1 MTTALAIIRIIA
13 RFLGYAVLALVCIAL
28 LGLLFVGLTPV
39 GARLAADQVARLAS
53 TPDRQVALG
62 QPSGLLSGRLRLD
75 SVIISDTKGAYAELR
90 DIAVDWSPLSLLR
103 GTFRADQVSAGLV
116 SVERP
121 PVVTEVAPPAPPDN
135 SGGGLPV
142 ALEIERLQ
150 FPDIRLGADL
160 TGDAYRLQ
168 ARGALTADRDRIES
182 TLDVNRADVAQA
194 GAHVVFAFAPSQNR
208 LELNARVAEP
218 AGGLIAGLLR
228 LPNKPALAFDIAGE
242 GPLSDWS
249 GKLSAALDG
258 KPVLSVDGRHQAT
271 TEGGHH
277 LIVKGGGSFD
287 SILPPAFR
295 PLFAGTTDI
304 DLSASLGVDGRLTV
318 DNSRLTTGNL
328 DLVAAG
334 TFDPTGANDL
344 NARLTGKTGPID
356 FRWPLAD
363 GEARVLID
371 SATLGVTGP
380 ANAAKLDLAAAFTAV
395 DLPQGH
401 LGGLHLQA
409 RSDAFDLAA
418 RSGRIASRLS
428 IDETKFVSADI
439 DRAVRGPIQITAPIS
454 VSGDVIVFQPLAL
467 ESGSLGGTATG
478 QYDLATGGLTTDLRL
493 FAVPGLLPPGLAEKF
508 GGTIAIAGKLSTAE
522 GGAVNLTDF
531 SLQSDAVQASGAVS
545 LDADKTVQAALTG
558 NLPDIGK
565 WLANGKGAASFTV
578 SAAGP
583 LSAPT
588 VKATVAADEAELAG
602 RKVVN
607 LSIAANGTASVETP
621 SGTIAGN
628 GSIAGQPIQIDASLD
643 GKGGTVTVP
652 TLKLS
657 VGPNHVDGQLAFT
670 PEFLPEGK
678 LNFDLPDLGLVF
690 ALLGQQAEGDLKGSA
705 TIGHQDGRIQAT
717 VTAGGNGLRTDAVQ
731 LLKPDIDLTISDL
744 KSLVAKGRINA
755 EAIEEGSNRI
765 DALTVDIAQQAD
777 STDFSLNAQYDGA
790 PLQLRGN
797 ARTTDGALAIG
808 LDAVGASPRGIA
820 LSLADPTTITV
831 ENGVVTVPALTMRV
845 GDGRITADGT
855 AGSELAL
862 NVRAVDLPAS
872 LVKQFMPGT
881 SVDGLVSAKAEIT
894 GPASAPLLKFDMS
907 APLKTLELPQ
917 GRFEDVSVT
926 AKAENLTLAGP
937 TGVIDTRVQ
946 IRSATLNNADLTRAL
961 TGPITIEGPVALLE
975 GKLAFNGPR
984 LTTAN
989 LDGTVKGVYDIA
1001 NKTAT
1006 ANVELSAKPEALP
1019 PGLAGKFNEPVNV
1032 NAAITAIV
1040 GGVIQVDSLAIRS
1053 KTLTAEG
1060 KASLSAAQ
1068 EVSATLTGTLPDLG
1082 KLLADAKGE
1091 ARFDLTATGPLSAP
1105 NVKLSLAADR
1115 AELAGRALTGLS
1127 LTADAL
1133 ADVNAP
1139 QATVKASGSLG
1150 GQAIDVDAHLAT
1162 TEGKIALD
1170 RLSAVIGRNRIDGA
1184 LAFTPSFLP
1193 QGTLNFDLPDLG
1205 LMAALAGQKAS
1216 GDLKGAVDLAVDGE
1230 KLRATINA
1238 SGSGIRQDAL
1248 SIVNPVIDVRV
1259 NDLSTLNA
1267 EGTIKAKE
1275 IVSGENRIDGLVLT
1289 ASQDQGRT
1297 DFNVKAN
1304 YDGAPAVI
1312 AGNLKN
1318 DNGTWTI
1325 GLNQLAAAPRRIA
1338 LKLDAPSVIRFGKDG
1353 VQLSNLGIRA
1363 GNGVISVTGT
1373 SGTGL
1378 ALDARISNLPASL
1391 ANAVVPSLGAE
1402 GTISGTVALRGTT
1415 ASPQVDYQLNWA
1427 KAALTQT
1434 KSAGVAAF
1442 DIRANGRLAD
1452 NVLRIDTVLSGAG
1465 GLSLNGGGTVGI
1477 SGNQPLSLAFKG
1489 TVPFSLLA
1497 AQLSAQGLSLEG
1509 NARIDLT
1516 IGGTASAPAING
1528 TVTADGAKLVD
1539 VRRNIALNNIGLTV
1553 SIDREAAT
1561 INRLTGKLAQGG
1573 TVAVTGRVGIAPGS
1587 NFPADLTVKLDKAA
1601 YVDGQLVATVVSGNL
1616 TLTGPVLSSPVLG
1629 GTLQLGKTS
1638 ITVPEKLPAS
1648 LSEINVQHRNA
1659 PADVRAQAK
1668 KIKRD
1673 EGGGNGA
1680 QSSIGLNITISA
1692 PSQIFVRGRGIDA
1705 ELGGE
1710 LTVRGAASE
1719 PIVSGGFEMRR
1730 GRLIILNK
1738 RLDFTNGKIGFGGSL
1753 TPTLDMA
1760 ATNVS
1765 GSTTI
1770 TVSVSG
1776 AANDPTIGFSSSP
1789 ALPQDEILAQLIFGQ
1804 SMSKLSALQ
1813 IAQLADA
1820 ASQLAGGRSTSLFQS
1835 LRSKLGVDDLDIST
1849 DEKGEA
1855 RVSAGKYLNSR
1866 TYIELQGG
1874 GSSGGKAVINLDVG
1888 RGVKLRGEAGGDGEG
1903 AAGIFYEKEY

>member
-1 MTTALAIIRIIA
+1 MTTALAILKTFA
-13 RFLGYAVLALVCIAL
+13 RYLGYAVLALVCL
-28 LGLLFVGLTPV
+28 LVLALLFVGFTPV
-39 GARLAADQVARLAS
+39 GARLAADQVAKLAS
-53 TPDRQVALG
+53 TPDRQVVLG
-62 QPSGLLSGRLRLD
+62 TPSGLLSGHLRLD
-75 SVIISDTKGAYAELR
+75 SVVVSDTKGPYAELR
-90 DIAVDWSPLSLLR
+90 DIAVDWSPLSLLTA
-103 GTFRADQVSAGLV
+103 TFHAEQVSAGLV

-121 PVVTEVAPPAPPDN
+121 PVVTETPSSSSD
-135 SGGGLPV
+135 SSSGGLPV
-142 ALEIERLQ
+142 AIRIERMQ
-150 FPDIRLGADL
+150 FPDIRLGAAL
-160 TGDAYRLQ
+160 AGDAYRLQ
-168 ARGALTADRDRIES
+168 ARGTLTAERDRIES
-182 TLDVNRADVAQA
+182 ALDVNRADLAQA
-194 GAHVVFAFAPSQNR
+194 GAHVVFAFAPAENR
-208 LELNARVAEP
+208 LDLDAKVAEP
-218 AGGLIAGLLR
+218 AGGLVAGLLR
-228 LPNKPALAFDIAGE
+228 LPGRPALSFDISGA

-258 KPVLSVDGRHQAT
+258 KPVLAVDGRHQGT
-271 TEGGHH
+271 TDGGHH

-287 SILPPAFR
+287 SVLPPVFR

-304 DLSASLGVDGRLTV
+304 DLSAALTTDGRLTV
-318 DNSRLTTGNL
+318 DNGRLTTGSL
-328 DLVAAG
+328 DLTATG
-334 TFDPTGANDL
+334 TFDPKGDNDL
-344 NARLTGKTGPID
+344 SARLTGKAGPVD
-356 FRWPLAD
+356 FRWPLAE

-371 SATLGVTGP
+371 SATLAVTGP
-380 ANAAKLDLAAAFTAV
+380 ANAAKLDLAAALTSL

-409 RSDAFDLAA
+409 RSDAFDLSA

-428 IDETKFVSADI
+428 IEETKFASADL
-439 DRAVRGPIQITAPIS
+439 DRVVRGPLQITAPLT
-454 VSGDVIVFQPLAL
+454 VAGDVIAFQPLAL

-478 QYDLATGGLTTDLRL
+478 QYDLAAGSLDADLRL
-493 FAVPGLLPPGLAEKF
+493 FAVPSLLPPGLAEKF
-508 GGTIAIAGKLSTAE
+508 AGTIALAGKISTARGGAVSVTDLTLKSDAVEASGKLS
-522 GGAVNLTDF
+522 
-531 SLQSDAVQASGAVS
+531 
-545 LDADKTVQAALTG
+545 LDAQKTLDAALTG
-558 NLPDIGK
+558 NLPEIGK
-565 WLANGKGAASFTV
+565 WLTNGRGAATFTL
-578 SAAGP
+578 SATGP
-583 LSAPT
+583 LSAPA
-588 VKATVAADEAELAG
+588 VKATVAAEEAELAG

-607 LSIAANGTASVETP
+607 LSIAANGTASAEAP

-628 GSIAGQPIQIDASLD
+628 GSIAGQPIQIDAALD
-643 GKGGTVTVP
+643 GKDGTITIP

-657 VGPNHVDGQLAFT
+657 VGPNRVDGQLAFS

-678 LNFDLPDLGLVF
+678 LNLDLPDLGLVF
-690 ALLGQQAEGDLKGSA
+690 ALAGQQAEGDLKGSA
-705 TIGHQDGRIQAT
+705 TIGHENGRIQA
-717 VTAGGNGLRTDAVQ
+717 AISASGSGLRTDAAQ

-744 KSLVAKGRINA
+744 QALVAKGRIRA
-755 EAIEEGSNRI
+755 EAIEAGGNRV
-765 DALTVDIAQQAD
+765 DGLTVDIAQQAD
-777 STDFSLNAQYDGA
+777 STDFALDARYDDQPLRLN
-790 PLQLRGN
+790 GN
-797 ARTTDGALAIG
+797 ARTIDGAIAIG
-808 LDAVGASPRGIA
+808 LDSFSAAPLGIG

-831 ENGVVTVPALTMRV
+831 EKGVVTVPALTVRL
-845 GDGRITADGT
+845 GDGRITIDGT
-855 AGSELAL
+855 AGSDLAL
-862 NVRAVDLPAS
+862 NIRVVDLPAA
-872 LVKQFMPGT
+872 LLHRFTPGVT
-881 SVDGLVSAKAEIT
+881 VDGLISAKAAIT
-894 GPASAPLLKFDMS
+894 GPASAPQASFDLS
-907 APLKTLELPQ
+907 APLTAVELPQ

-926 AKAENLTLAGP
+926 AKAENMTLSGP
-937 TGVIDTRVQ
+937 TGVIDARVQ
-946 IRSATLNNADLTRAL
+946 VRSAALKNADLARAL
-961 TGPITIEGPVALLE
+961 TGPITIEGPVALLD

-1001 NKTAT
+1001 ARTAT
-1006 ANVELSAKPEALP
+1006 ANVDLSVRPAALP
-1019 PGLAGKFNEPVNV
+1019 PAIAAKFDEPVNV
-1032 NAAITAIV
+1032 TAAITAII
-1040 GGVIQVDSLAIRS
+1040 GGVIQVDSLAIQS

-1060 KASLSAAQ
+1060 KAALSAGQ
-1068 EVSATLTGTLPDLG
+1068 QLSASLTGSLPDLG
-1082 KLLADAKGE
+1082 KLLTDAKGT
-1091 ARFDLTATGPLSAP
+1091 ARFDLTASGPLNAP
-1105 NVKLSLAADR
+1105 TVKASLAADR
-1115 AELAGRALTGLS
+1115 AELAGRALTGLT

-1133 ADVNAP
+1133 ADADAP

-1162 TEGKIALD
+1162 TDGKVALD
-1170 RLSAVIGRNRIDGA
+1170 RLNAVIGRNRIEGA
-1184 LAFTPSFLP
+1184 LAFTPAFLP
-1193 QGTLNFDLPDLG
+1193 QGKLNFDLPDLG
-1205 LMAALAGQKAS
+1205 LLAALAGQKAS
-1216 GDLKGAVDLAVDGE
+1216 GDLKGAVDLAVEGDRI
-1230 KLRATINA
+1230 KATVNA
-1238 SGSGIRQDAL
+1238 TGSGIRQDDL
-1248 SIVNPVIDVRV
+1248 RVVNPVIDIRV

-1267 EGTIKAKE
+1267 EGTVKAQE
-1275 IVSGENRIDGLVLT
+1275 IVSGENRVNGLVLT
-1289 ASQDQGRT
+1289 AKQDQGRT
-1297 DFNVKAN
+1297 DFDLKAN
-1304 YDGAPAVI
+1304 YDGAPAVVT
-1312 AGNLKN
+1312 GNVSN
-1318 DNGTWTI
+1318 QQGIWTI
-1325 GLNQLAAAPRRIA
+1325 GLNQFSAAPRRIP
-1338 LKLDAPSVIRFGKDG
+1338 LKLDAPTTIRFGKDG

-1363 GNGVISVTGT
+1363 GSGVISVTGT

-1378 ALDARISNLPASL
+1378 ALDARISNLPANL
-1391 ANAVVPSLGAE
+1391 ANAAVPSLGAE
-1402 GTISGTVALRGTT
+1402 GTISGTVALRGST
-1415 ASPQVDYQLNWA
+1415 AAPQVDYQLTWN

-1452 NVLRIDTVLSGAG
+1452 NTLRIDTTLSGAG
-1465 GLSLNGGGTVGI
+1465 GLALSGGGTVGI
-1477 SGNQPLSLAFKG
+1477 TDSQPLALAFRG

-1509 NARIDLT
+1509 NARIDLS

-1528 TVTADGAKLVD
+1528 TVTADGARLID

-1553 SIDREAAT
+1553 AIDREAAT
-1561 INRLTGKLAQGG
+1561 ISRLTGKLAQGG

-1587 NFPADLTVKLDKAA
+1587 NFPADLAVKLDKAA

-1616 TLTGPVLSSPVLG
+1616 TLTGPILTAPVLG

-1648 LSEINVQHRNA
+1648 LAEINVKHRNA
-1659 PADVRAQAK
+1659 PADVRAQAE

-1673 EGGGNGA
+1673 EGGGSGT
-1680 QSSIGLNITISA
+1680 QSSIGLNLTISA

-1705 ELGGE
+1705 ELGGD
-1710 LTVRGAASE
+1710 LTVRGTASE

-1770 TVSVSG
+1770 TVSVTG
-1776 AANDPTIGFSSSP
+1776 AANDPAISFSSSP

-1874 GSSGGKAVINLDVG
+1874 GASGGKAIINLDVG
-1888 RGVKLRGEAGGDGEG
+1888 RGVKLRGEAGGNGEG